1 MTNEKLIVYTRYPE
15 PGKTKTRM
23 IPALGKEGAA
33 KLQREMTEHTLN
45 TARQLKESRN
55 LEIEVHFTG
64 GNKQLMLD
72 WLGKDINYIIQVTGD
87 LGAKMQSSFQQ
98 AFASNNQ
105 RVVTIGIDCPD
116 ISLDILNNAFDSLYK
131 RELVLGVAKD
141 GGYYLIGLN
150 KMIPQLFQ
158 NINWGTEIV
167 LKQTKAIAEQ
177 LNLNI
182 KYLSSL
188 SDVDYPEDLSV
199 WQKYT

>member
-72 WLGKDINYIIQVTGD
+72 WLGKDLNYIIQVTGD

-116 ISLDILNNAFDSLYK
+116 ISLNILNNAFNSLYK